1 MKKLFYFCVAGILGI
16 SFTLTG
22 CMTTNPYTGQQEVSD
37 TTLGTGIGAAGG
49 AIVGGLINGGK
60 GALIGAALG
69 GATGAV
75 IGNSMDNAN
84 KELRQRLVGSGVQ
97 VRKIGN
103 SVQLVMYSDVLF
115 KTDSAD
121 INRSFY
127 NSLSSVALV
136 LKKYNNTN
144 VMVSGF
150 TDSTGSAS
158 HNQILSEERAKS
170 VANFLASQGVNQ
182 NRLFS
187 QGFGMRNPVA
197 SNSTATG
204 RAQNRRVVIILRPAG

>member
-1 MKKLFYFCVAGILGI
+1 MKKLFYFCIAGILGI

-22 CMTTNPYTGQQEVSD
+22 CMTTNPYTGQQEVSE

-115 KTDSAD
+115 RTDSAD

-136 LKKYNNTN
+136 LKKYNDTN
-144 VMVSGF
+144 VVVSGF
-150 TDSTGSAS
+150 TDSTGSAP

-170 VANFLASQGVNQ
+170 VANFLVSQGVSQ

-197 SNSTATG
+197 SNSTVAG
-204 RAQNRRVVIILRPAG
+204 RAQNRRVVIVLRPAG